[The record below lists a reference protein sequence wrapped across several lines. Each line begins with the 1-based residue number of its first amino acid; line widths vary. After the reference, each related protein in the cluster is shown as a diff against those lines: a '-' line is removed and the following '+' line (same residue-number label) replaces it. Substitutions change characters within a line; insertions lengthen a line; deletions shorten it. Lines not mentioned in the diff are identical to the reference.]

1 MPKDELKN
9 RVRFSTTLDKEVERK
24 LKDYSKQTMI
34 PISKIVDS
42 AISEYVEKN
51 SKQLYAPGVGV
62 TAGAVP
68 STALKSLFG

>member
-42 AISEYVEKN
+42 AILEYVEKN
-51 SKQLYAPGVGV
+51 SK
-62 TAGAVP
+62 
-68 STALKSLFG
+68 